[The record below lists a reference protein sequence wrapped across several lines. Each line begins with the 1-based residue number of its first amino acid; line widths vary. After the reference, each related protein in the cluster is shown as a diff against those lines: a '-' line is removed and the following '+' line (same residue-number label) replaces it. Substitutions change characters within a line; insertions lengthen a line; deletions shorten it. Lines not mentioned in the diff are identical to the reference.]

1 MFDNIESLSENNFS
15 IMLLIHKDNRKH
27 LIQHNIRISAL
38 NSSMMSQSTQLHLPK
53 VRMLSRGGRSI
64 KITNVKSIKPPDAE
78 LMKKQEEEKL
88 RVELQKEIASRY
100 RTCGHQK
107 YECLLP
113 VLGGRAFCAQHI
125 LDDSTAPY
133 QQCAHVNSQ
142 GRRCPAPAPK
152 VDYSVCFEHARAA
165 LLSRQRSAAPP
176 PPVTTTETLLNQ
188 LQHYIR
194 PERTRTT
201 SCASSVSVVSDPADN
216 EITSHSVDP
225 FKEIE
230 ATVVN
235 SAVSSNIMECASASE
250 SDCDS
255 IELNEDITDLLSD
268 TEDAPCEDQPLWRAG
283 VFTAEEAVSEAKS
296 VLKLLK
302 EAYVGQM
309 EKLRISLQIGRLQYL
324 RTLKAEKELYCSI
337 NTQSKS
343 GPQTV
348 RERRQIRKLKAY
360 ASYHRKYRS
369 EAILAKKLQKKR
381 AKVNEIPTNR
391 GNPQQGRCSFTEG
404 GVRCSTHTLP
414 ATKHCLK
421 HILHDRQQ
429 VLFKQCNDQRGGV
442 ACREPIAKLPLASN
456 ACRYH
461 TGPPVYATFTLKKDE
476 TDSDAD
482 SHSSS
487 ESDDELPS
495 PRKSAPAVASGLVD
509 VMGYE

>member
-1 MFDNIESLSENNFS
+1 
-15 IMLLIHKDNRKH
+15 
-27 LIQHNIRISAL
+27 
-38 NSSMMSQSTQLHLPK
+38 MSQQKQLQLPK
-53 VRMLSRGGRSI
+53 VGLLSRGGRSI
-64 KITNVKSIKPPDAE
+64 KITNVKSIKPPDPE
-78 LMKKQEEEKL
+78 LIKKQEEEKL
-88 RVELQKEIASRY
+88 RIEFQKEIASRY

-113 VLGGRAFCAQHI
+113 VLVGRSFCAQHI
-125 LDDSTAPY
+125 LDDSTAPF
-133 QQCAHVNSQ
+133 QQCAHINSQ
-142 GRRCPAPAPK
+142 GRRCPVPAPK
-152 VDYSVCFEHARAA
+152 VDYSLCFEHARAA
-165 LLSRQRSAAPP
+165 LLRRQKSTAPP

-225 FKEIE
+225 FKEID

-235 SAVSSNIMECASASE
+235 STVSSYIMECASASE

-268 TEDAPCEDQPLWRAG
+268 TEDAPCEDLPLWRAG
-283 VFTAEEAVSEAKS
+283 VFTVEEAVSETKN

-302 EAYVGQM
+302 EAYLGQM
-309 EKLRISLQIGRLQYL
+309 GKLRISLQMGRLQYL
-324 RTLKAEKELYCSI
+324 RSLKAEKELYCSI
-337 NTQSKS
+337 STQSKS

-348 RERRQIRKLKAY
+348 RERWQMRKLKAY
-360 ASYHRKYRS
+360 ASYHKKYRA

-381 AKVNEIPTNR
+381 AKVNEIKNR

-404 GVRCSTHTLP
+404 GVRCSMHTLP

-421 HILHDRQQ
+421 HILSDRQQ

-442 ACREPIAKLPLASN
+442 ACREPIAKLPLASTV
-456 ACRYH
+456 CRYH

-476 TDSDAD
+476 TDSDAG

-487 ESDDELPS
+487 DTDDEIPS
-495 PRKSAPAVASGLVD
+495 PRKLVPVVAGLVD
-509 VMGYE
+509 DMGGYE